1 MATGNL
7 YVPRLDI
14 TTGDPATVNDT
25 SAQLHYT
32 AQLGQWSFVYPTT
45 SYWNTF
51 VLGDRPLAIQYVK
64 RSATDAATLAVGAL
78 AFIKDYDN
86 FVVTTDS
93 SDSLS
98 DANNIYNCVGVF
110 VGALPAPGNAGFI
123 AIGGVAPILLK
134 GSPTVAADA
143 TGALVAVPETTV
155 DLAADCVGA
164 TQIGT
169 TPDIIR
175 RVVAKVL
182 SAKNTPTGIGTNVVK
197 GELFPYKGGL
207 GGF

>member
-7 YVPRLDI
+7 FVPRLDI

-25 SAQLHYT
+25 SSQLHYT
-32 AQLGQWSFVYPTT
+32 GQLGQWGFVYPTT
-45 SYWNTF
+45 SYWSTF
-51 VLGDRPLAIQYVK
+51 ALGGRPLAIQYVK
-64 RSATDAATLAVGAL
+64 RSATDAATLEVGAL
-78 AFIKDYDN
+78 AFVKDYDD
-86 FVVTTDS
+86 FVVTTDA

-98 DANNIYNCVGVF
+98 TANNIYNCVGVF
-110 VGALPAPGNAGFI
+110 VGALPAPGNHGFI
-123 AIGGVAPILLK
+123 AIGGVAPLLLK

-143 TGALVAVPETTV
+143 TGALVAVPEAST
-155 DLAADCVGA
+155 DLAADSVGA

-175 RVVAKVL
+175 RVVAKIL